1 MRRAWN
7 LFVQFIKV
15 AGALVGLVVA
25 APFWLFTAGVAV
37 IRFGLGLIVILFV
50 FGLVWESGLIQRLWQ
65 GEESVR
71 ATTSRAGGEARRDRA
86 RARQEALDG
95 RAAPGGGGQR
105 PAAIR
110 QSKED
115 RRREAAAAK
124 RARARYQVEQRR
136 MLEERVLGQRREKG
150 NI

>member
-15 AGALVGLVVA
+15 SGALVGLVVA
-25 APFWLFTAGVAV
+25 APFWLFTAAVAV

-50 FGLVWESGLIQRLWQ
+50 CGLVWESGLIQRLWQ
-65 GEESVR
+65 GEESAR

-95 RAAPGGGGQR
+95 RAAPRGGGRR
-105 PAAIR
+105 PETVR

-115 RRREAAAAK
+115 RRREATAAK
-124 RARARYQVEQRR
+124 RARARYEVEQRR
-136 MLEERVLGQRREKG
+136 LLEERVLGQKR
-150 NI
+150 

>member
-1 MRRAWN
+1 M
-7 LFVQFIKV
+7 
-15 AGALVGLVVA
+15 LVGLVVA
-25 APFWLFTAGVAV
+25 APFWLFTAAVSV

-50 FGLVWESGLIQRLWQ
+50 CGLVWESGLIQRLWQ
-65 GEESVR
+65 GEESAR
-71 ATTSRAGGEARRDRA
+71 ATTSRAGGEASRDRA
-86 RARQEALDG
+86 RARQEALAG
-95 RAAPGGGGQR
+95 RAAAGGGGRR
-105 PAAIR
+105 PETVR

-136 MLEERVLGQRREKG
+136 LLEERVLGQRREKG